1 MTDTDKFHLY
11 YVNRLQT
18 LGVGYRAEE
27 FVNPHNPLWPQQS
40 FDYPYG
46 QAPEVDDL
54 PPQELADWDKYVA
67 THYLKSA
74 IGADEKGQTMA
85 DAAGGYVTTL
95 LKTNALRVYPDLPDD
110 TFRSMLCEGLF
121 SKFLCALDPGDYD
134 YFGLPDKTDG
144 SYLKCDVSCMHAVDP
159 WKSKDGKYLE
169 YVAPAIAV
177 VQRAKDT
184 TTGKWKFDD
193 DAAGYTLVGIYIW
206 DQNDFGHLVK
216 PSDAD
221 QEHWRRA
228 KYFVLQGAI
237 HRMNLIDHV
246 KVHFPHDTIN
256 AVTKSVLPKW
266 HFLHQLLIP
275 HFWLTL
281 PVNNSVLEGD
291 RSLINRDTWYPWSPF
306 AGKGDSVRRLLPYSW
321 GGNEYYYG
329 VPNNAFPPYQFNR
342 DPFADPKYPN
352 GGGESA
358 WLIPSRYVQY
368 MSQYYSVILDFVR
381 KALANGLPPVPTG
394 PDTTEQVWLEIKRW
408 AHEIARFLPNF
419 PDETGICDL
428 EVLSKVVTV
437 VIWNASVVHSFDHGA
452 LHTLMNDPT
461 KPMPFV
467 MRVPYDDK
475 FDTVGNT
482 LGSAKPLFEKMVAIL
497 FDVASD
503 LLPLAAKIAG
513 PQLTATTIEGA
524 NLTASTTPLCGPADV
539 LYAQLT
545 DLLFYRPHNSSLLY
559 DCHYAFDKPAPGS
572 PIPPNPFPAP
582 LTSAQIDAIDAART
596 AFKTALYDLSKTMQ
610 PPPSAGPSVAGR
622 LGLPRAIPLTPSD
635 GGPSNQA
642 DVDDVRV
649 HACIAAGIQY

>member
-1 MTDTDKFHLY
+1 MNITDPFHDY
-11 YVNRLQT
+11 YVNQLQKLLPT
-18 LGVGYRAEE
+18 DKSYRTEE

-40 FDYPYG
+40 FDYPYA
-46 QAPEVDDL
+46 QAPEIDDL
-54 PPQELADWDKYVA
+54 PPEELADWDQNVA
-67 THYLKSA
+67 PHYLK
-74 IGADEKGQTMA
+74 
-85 DAAGGYVTTL
+85 
-95 LKTNALRVYPDLPDD
+95 NALGTDGTGGFANQAAAYAQTLFLTNGLRMYADLPDA
-110 TFRSMLCEGLF
+110 TFRHMLCEGLF
-121 SKFLCALDPGDYD
+121 SKFLCHLDPDDYTL
-134 YFGLPDKTDG
+134 FGLPDPNDG
-144 SYLKCDVSCMHAVDP
+144 SYLKCDVSCMQVVEPYDN
-159 WKSKDGKYLE
+159 E

-177 VQRAKDT
+177 VQRKVTA
-184 TTGKWKFDD
+184 GGQYGYDD
-193 DAAGYTLVGIYIW
+193 DGSYTLIGIYIW
-206 DQNDFGHLVK
+206 KTDRHTDGQLLK
-216 PSDAD
+216 PSDPD
-221 QEHWRRA
+221 QERWRRS
-228 KYFVLQGAI
+228 KYFVLQGAV
-237 HRMNLIDHV
+237 HRINLIDHV

-256 AVTKSVLPKW
+256 AITKSVLPQW
-266 HFLHQLLIP
+266 HLVHQLLMP